1 MPDDDSMLG
10 QNLVDVRNEERIY
23 AGRDSTALHRKREE
37 PLTTLDR
44 ETTERELEQMIHD
57 LGDRAGRVLPN
68 PAARLKYEQW
78 AERTIG
84 EIHRLQGLLAEQSQG
99 KP

>member
-1 MPDDDSMLG
+1 MTL
-10 QNLVDVRNEERIY
+10 
-23 AGRDSTALHRKREE
+23 STV
-37 PLTTLDR
+37 DR

-57 LGDRAGRVLPN
+57 LGDKAGRVLPN

-84 EIHRLQGLLAEQSQG
+84 EIHRLQALLAG
-99 KP
+99 DTA

>member
-10 QNLVDVRNEERIY
+10 QNLVDVRNEERIC

-37 PLTTLDR
+37 PLTTVDR
-44 ETTERELEQMIHD
+44 ETTERELDQMIHD
-57 LGDRAGRVLPN
+57 LGDKAGRVLPN

-84 EIHRLQGLLAEQSQG
+84 EIHRLQALLAGDE
-99 KP
+99 

>member
-1 MPDDDSMLG
+1 MRSSVPDDDSMLG
-10 QNLVDVRNEERIY
+10 QNLIDVRNEERIFRCQNPE
-23 AGRDSTALHRKREE
+23 RDWIDEQRA
-37 PLTTLDR
+37 TLDR

-57 LGDRAGRVLPN
+57 LGDKAGRVLPN

-84 EIHRLQGLLAEQSQG
+84 EIHRLQALLAGDE
-99 KP
+99 